1 MNDTLKLKISKLPT
15 CPGCYLMKSEGKIIY
30 VGKAINLKNR
40 VSQYFHQSRD
50 HTVKVRAMVA
60 RIDDFDIVLCDNNLE
75 ALILECNLIK
85 QHRPQYNILLKD
97 DKHYPYIKIDP
108 TEDFPRIEIVRRIEK
123 DKAKYFG
130 PYMGTTGVREVM
142 DVLRRIFPLRTCQG
156 VIKPSPDKRPCLHY
170 QLGECLAPCANK
182 ATKEEYGKAVEEVI
196 DFLNG
201 HSEKIEKRLKEE
213 MLAASASLN
222 FEHAAELRDRLASVG
237 KLMERQKAI
246 NVKGGNRDIIA
257 VVSDSL
263 DAMVEILF
271 VRGGLMIGAE
281 NYTLEGEGDQSVAH
295 VLGEFLPQYYD
306 EGRQVPEEVLC
317 LEMPEGADTLAELL
331 SQRRG
336 GSVTIHE
343 PVRGTKHQMIE
354 MAVKN
359 ARDALDKRNAGL
371 SRARERTIGACE
383 ALKEI
388 LNLPTFPRRI
398 EGYDISNTQGA
409 LSVASM
415 VVAINGEAASKEY
428 RRFRIKTVEGANDFA
443 SMNEVLSRRLTRAKN
458 EREAMETV
466 PEEPGALTG
475 FADLP
480 DLIVIDGGP
489 QQLRF
494 AREGMREIGY
504 DIPIIGLAK
513 RLDEVFVPDSEE
525 SILLDR
531 KSPALH
537 LLQRVRDESHRFGI
551 TYHRNLR
558 QKAGMHSSLEDIE
571 GIGPAKRR
579 ALLAYFKSIAKISSA
594 TIPELC
600 EVDGIG
606 PMQAKIIYDH
616 YHKQEESLEDEGTIS
631 DSAQPENATE
641 GALKEAE

>member
-1 MNDTLKLKISKLPT
+1 MNDTLKIKIAKLPT

-30 VGKAINLKNR
+30 VGKAVNLKNR

-50 HTVKVRAMVA
+50 HTVKVRAMVS
-60 RIDDFDIVLCDNNLE
+60 RIDDFDIVLCDTNLE

-85 QHRPQYNILLKD
+85 LHKPQYNILLKD
-97 DKHYPYIKIDP
+97 DKHYPYLKINLGVDY
-108 TEDFPRIEIVRRIEK
+108 PRVEIVRRIEK

-142 DVLRRIFPLRTCQG
+142 DVLRGIFPLRTCQG
-156 VIKPSPDKRPCLHY
+156 EINPDPARRPCLHY
-170 QLGECLAPCANK
+170 QLGECLAPCAGK
-182 ATKEEYGKAVEEVI
+182 TTKEAYGKIVQEVI
-196 DFLNG
+196 DFLG
-201 HSEKIEKRLKEE
+201 GKSETIEKRLQTE
-213 MLAASASLN
+213 MLEASSKLN
-222 FEHAAELRDRLASVG
+222 FERAAELRDRLASVG

-246 NVKGGNRDIIA
+246 NVKGGNRDILA
-257 VVSDSL
+257 VASDSL
-263 DAMVEILF
+263 DAMVEVLF

-281 NYTLEGEGDQSVAH
+281 NYTLEGEGDQTVAH
-295 VLGEFLPQYYD
+295 ILGEFLLQYYD
-306 EGRQVPEEVLC
+306 EGRQVPEEILC
-317 LEMPEGADTLAELL
+317 LELPEQAEDLQQLL
-331 SQRRG
+331 SERRG
-336 GSVTIHE
+336 GNVTIHE
-343 PVRGTKHQMIE
+343 PQRGTKHQMIE

-383 ALKEI
+383 ALQNELKLEKI
-388 LNLPTFPRRI
+388 PRRI
-398 EGYDISNTQGA
+398 EGYDISNTQGV

-443 SMNEVLSRRLTRAKN
+443 SMNEVLTRRLSRATA
-458 EREAMETV
+458 EREALAEKG
-466 PEEPGALTG
+466 ELREDGSGLTG

-494 AREGMREIGY
+494 ARSAMQELGY
-504 DIPIIGLAK
+504 NIPIIGLAK
-513 RLDEVFVPDSEE
+513 RLDEVFMPDSEE

-551 TYHRNLR
+551 TYHRSLR
-558 QKAGMHSSLEDIE
+558 QKAGMHSTLEDIQ
-571 GIGPAKRR
+571 GIGPTRRR
-579 ALLAYFKSIAKISSA
+579 ALLSYFKSIANIASA
-594 TIPELC
+594 SIEKLC

-606 PMQAKIIYDH
+606 PSQAQVIYDH
-616 YHKQEESLEDEGTIS
+616 YHAHEGVEMSDNENTQDGIS
-631 DSAQPENATE
+631 
-641 GALKEAE
+641 

>member
-1 MNDTLKLKISKLPT
+1 MNETLKVKISRLPT

-40 VSQYFHQSRD
+40 VSQYFHQSKD

-60 RIDDFDIVLCDNNLE
+60 RIDDFDIVLCDTNLE

-97 DKHYPYIKIDP
+97 DKHYPYLKIDP
-108 TEDFPRIEIVRRIEK
+108 TSNFPRIEIVRRIEK

-130 PYMGTTGVREVM
+130 PYMGTTGVKEVM
-142 DVLRRIFPLRTCQG
+142 DVLRHIFPLRTCQG
-156 VIKPSPDKRPCLHY
+156 ELVPNPERRPCLHY
-170 QLGECLAPCANK
+170 QLGECLAPCAGK
-182 ATKEEYGKAVEEVI
+182 VEKGEYGKSVQEVI

-201 HSEKIEKRLKEE
+201 KSETVEKRLKND
-213 MLAASASLN
+213 MLEASANLN
-222 FEHAAELRDRLASVG
+222 FERAAELRDRLAAVG

-246 NVKGGNRDIIA
+246 NVKGGNRDILA
-257 VVSDSL
+257 VASDSL
-263 DAMVEILF
+263 DAMVEVLF

-281 NYTLEGEGDQSVAH
+281 NYTLEGEGDQTPAH
-295 VLGEFLPQYYD
+295 ILGEFLLQYYED
-306 EGRQVPEEVLC
+306 GRQIPEEVLC
-317 LEMPEGADTLAELL
+317 MELPEQADDL
-331 SQRRG
+331 SSFLSGRRG
-336 GSVTIHE
+336 AGVVIRE
-343 PVRGTKHQMIE
+343 PQRGTKHQMIE
-354 MAVKN
+354 MAVRN

-383 ALKEI
+383 ALQGI
-388 LNLPTFPRRI
+388 LNLKKVPRRI
-398 EGYDISNTQGA
+398 EGYDISNTQGV

-415 VVAINGEAASKEY
+415 VVAINGEAAAKEY

-443 SMNEVLSRRLTRAKN
+443 SMNEVLTRRLTRARN
-458 EREAMETV
+458 EREELREKGEL
-466 PEEPGALTG
+466 PENEEGLTG
-475 FADLP
+475 FADIP

-494 AREGMREIGY
+494 ARTAMQEVGY

-513 RLDEVFVPDSEE
+513 RLDEIFVPDSED

-551 TYHRNLR
+551 TYHRSLR
-558 QKAGMHSSLEDIE
+558 QKAGMHSSLEDIP
-571 GIGPAKRR
+571 GIGPTRRR
-579 ALLAYFKSIAKISSA
+579 ALLAEFKSIANISKA
-594 TIPELC
+594 TTEELC
-600 EVDGIG
+600 RVDGIG
-606 PMQAKIIYDH
+606 EAQAQVIFEH
-616 YHKQEESLEDEGTIS
+616 YHPKPT
-631 DSAQPENATE
+631 APENTE
-641 GALKEAE
+641 TE

>member
-1 MNDTLKLKISKLPT
+1 MNETLKVKISKLPT
-15 CPGCYLMKSEGKIIY
+15 CPGCYMMKSEGKIIY
-30 VGKAINLKNR
+30 VGKAVNLKNR

-50 HTVKVRAMVA
+50 HTVKVRAMVS
-60 RIDDFDIVLCDNNLE
+60 RIDDFDIVLCDTNLE

-97 DKHYPYIKIDP
+97 DKHYPYLKIDP
-108 TEDFPRIEIVRRIEK
+108 TSDFPRVEIVRRIEK

-142 DVLRRIFPLRTCQG
+142 DVLRHIFPLRTCQG
-156 VIKPSPDKRPCLHY
+156 EIVPNPERRPCLHY
-170 QLGECLAPCANK
+170 QLGECLAPCAGK
-182 ATKEEYGKAVEEVI
+182 VEREAYGKSVQEVI
-196 DFLNG
+196 DFLHG
-201 HSEKIEKRLKEE
+201 KSETVEKRLKND
-213 MLAASASLN
+213 MLEASANLN
-222 FEHAAELRDRLASVG
+222 FERAAELRDRLAAVG

-246 NVKGGNRDIIA
+246 NVKGGNRDILA
-257 VVSDSL
+257 VASDSL
-263 DAMVEILF
+263 DAMVEVLF

-281 NYTLEGEGDQSVAH
+281 NYTLEGEGDQTPAH
-295 VLGEFLPQYYD
+295 ILGEFLLQYYED
-306 EGRQVPEEVLC
+306 GRQIPEEILC
-317 LEMPEGADTLAELL
+317 MELPEQAEDL
-331 SQRRG
+331 SVFLSSRRG
-336 GSVTIHE
+336 AGVVIHE
-343 PVRGTKHQMIE
+343 PQRGTKHQMIE

-383 ALKEI
+383 ALQEI
-388 LNLPTFPRRI
+388 LSLKKVPRRI
-398 EGYDISNTQGA
+398 EGYDISNTQGV

-443 SMNEVLSRRLTRAKN
+443 SMNEVLTRRLTRAKN
-458 EREAMETV
+458 EREALAQNGEL
-466 PEEPGALTG
+466 PENGEGLTG

-494 AREGMREIGY
+494 ARTAMQEVGF

-558 QKAGMHSSLEDIE
+558 QKAGMHSSLEDIP
-571 GIGPAKRR
+571 GIGPTRRR
-579 ALLAYFKSIAKISSA
+579 ALLSEFKSIANIAKA
-594 TIPELC
+594 TPEELC
-600 EVDGIG
+600 RADGIG
-606 PMQAKIIYDH
+606 AAQAQVIFDH
-616 YHKQEESLEDEGTIS
+616 YHPK
-631 DSAQPENATE
+631 AANTE
-641 GALKEAE
+641 AAEAD